1 MGLKPALTCKS
12 SYTCKMCTG
21 TFVALLCNLLILWK
35 SRKKNVP
42 PSFTVI
48 SMVKILK
55 KRLK

>member
-12 SYTCKMCTG
+12 SYTCKMF
-21 TFVALLCNLLILWK
+21 TFDALLCNLLILWK
-35 SRKKNVP
+35 SRKTKNVP
-42 PSFTVI
+42 PPFTVI